1 MNSVVLCDL
10 CKTPLFSD
18 PCKNSNNPTGS
29 ALNVSPAGQVSV
41 GADKIKKSEHEG
53 KLSMSKAWKSTSH
66 SFLILCLS
74 ECLYICK
81 LPIYLPLLSLPQ
93 IRLPCSEVINCPYL
107 TKYLLPCPDFIS
119 LSHGYVNSI
128 NQQQGRD
135 RSSGLRGRN
144 GVGASCAP
152 IPCISTVFPWGLH
165 PQGRSLAQLRGRKSH
180 ILLPQLSLSD
190 PAPGACAVC
199 ILSTPHKLRHI

>member
-1 MNSVVLCDL
+1 MKSVVLCDL
-10 CKTPLFSD
+10 CKTPWFSD

-41 GADKIKKSEHEG
+41 GAGPKTARSLREIVNVHRVEEH
-53 KLSMSKAWKSTSH
+53 SH

-81 LPIYLPLLSLPQ
+81 LLTYLPLLSLPK
-93 IRLPCSEVINCPYL
+93 IRLPCSEVRNCPYFSPH
-107 TKYLLPCPDFIS
+107 LLPCPDFIS
-119 LSHGYVNSI
+119 PSQGYI
-128 NQQQGRD
+128 NIVKHRQGKEM
-135 RSSGLRGRN
+135 SSGLRGRN
-144 GVGASCAP
+144 GVGPHWAP

-199 ILSTPHKLRHI
+199 ILSTPHQLRHI